1 MHAVVHDPGDWL
13 VRFARLNRQRGLTR
27 NCFSAAAACLVAC
40 VPQAAWAWG
49 ADGHR
54 LICTV
59 ASYEMNEAARGQ
71 VKALLRLDA
80 REAFA
85 EVCVGPDAP
94 EHAIYVP
101 HDAYEIDLA
110 RDCGGPG
117 DCALTVVDESLAVL
131 KAEVEGPS
139 KAQALV
145 RLMRAVGDLHE
156 PLNVGFAADQGGRAI
171 SAIFRGQTTSLRA
184 IWDDGLLEARPES
197 WREIADSYA
206 ARFTY
211 VERRTW
217 PGGTPLQWANES
229 LYIARTPATGY
240 IGNPGGLDFGALYVR
255 QNQLIAIRRMTQAGV
270 RLGQLLNR
278 TLSRAEGAVL
288 TSPLP
293 GR

>member
-1 MHAVVHDPGDWL
+1 MRFCAIEGDSL
-13 VRFARLNRQRGLTR
+13 TRFTHLYRQCGLTR
-27 NCFSAAAACLVAC
+27 KSVSIAVVACLFAC

-59 ASYEMNEAARGQ
+59 ASYEMDEAARGQ
-71 VKALLRLDA
+71 VKRLLKLDT

-85 EVCVGPDAP
+85 EVCVGPDEP

-101 HDAYEIDLA
+101 PEAHEIDRA
-110 RDCGGPG
+110 CDCGGPG
-117 DCALTVVDESLAVL
+117 GCALTVVDESLAIL
-131 KAEVEGPS
+131 KAEGDGVS
-139 KAQALV
+139 KAQALG

-156 PLNVGFAADQGGRAI
+156 PLNVGFSADRGGRDI
-171 SAIFRGQTTSLRA
+171 SAVFRGQTTSLRA

-217 PGGTPLQWANES
+217 PDGTPLQWANES

-255 QNQLIAIRRMTQAGV
+255 QNQLIALRRMTQAGV

-278 TLSRAEGAVL
+278 TFSMSDDGVV